1 MYKSRLT
8 LPRSRKLFKVRG
20 GVLLIPPTFCLQNT
34 PTPTS
39 AVDTESELRL
49 DQLEKLMQR
58 GVGRLPKE

>member
-20 GVLLIPPTFCLQNT
+20 GVLLIPPTFRLQN
-34 PTPTS
+34 TPTS

-49 DQLEKLMQR
+49 DHLEKLMQR